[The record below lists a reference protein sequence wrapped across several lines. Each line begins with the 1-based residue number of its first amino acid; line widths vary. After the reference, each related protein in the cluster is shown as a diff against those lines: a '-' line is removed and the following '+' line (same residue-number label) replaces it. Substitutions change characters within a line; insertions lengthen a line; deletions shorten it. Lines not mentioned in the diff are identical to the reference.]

1 MSVEP
6 DNGPTGTS
14 PFAGVRTILVPPDIV
29 AVAQR
34 PRAPRAKKPPWRP
47 RPDAVTTDRAGGR
60 EWFSDRLFVESQDVH
75 VRDGVEASVLL
86 HVLLITL
93 AVVLAAQFER
103 SQVVRVNQQLVMP
116 AMLLM
121 PPIPD
126 LPSGRPKSVER
137 SKQVSQP
144 SEAAPAAVERSP
156 AAAPVEE
163 PTSIEPE
170 TGFEGSPDGIE
181 GGVPGGVGEGPAGET
196 VSSSP
201 GTGLSGPVRLGSTV
215 APPKKIKD
223 VRPVY
228 PPLAVAL
235 QARGTVVLD
244 VTIGTDGKVREA
256 KVLHSVPHLDLAA
269 LEAVRQWE
277 YEPTRINGA
286 LVSLIMTV
294 VVNFAIQ

>member
-6 DNGPTGTS
+6 DDGRTGTS
-14 PFAGVRTILVPPDIV
+14 RFAGVRTILVPPDIV

-47 RPDAVTTDRAGGR
+47 RPDAGTTDRAGGR
-60 EWFSDRLFVESQDVH
+60 EWFSDRLFVESQDAH
-75 VRDGVEASVLL
+75 LRDGVEASVLV

-103 SQVVRVNQQLVMP
+103 AGVIRVNQTLVMP

-126 LPSGRPKSVER
+126 PPSGGPRSVER

-144 SEAAPAAVERSP
+144 SEAAPAAERPP
-156 AAAPVEE
+156 APAPVEE
-163 PTSIEPE
+163 PTSLEPE

-181 GGVPGGVGEGPAGET
+181 GGVPGGVGDGPSGQT

-201 GTGLSGPVRLGSTV
+201 GAGIPGPVRLGSTV

-228 PPLAVAL
+228 PSLAVAL

-244 VTIGTDGKVREA
+244 VTIGTDGKVQEA
-256 KVLHSVPHLDLAA
+256 KVIHSVPQLDLAA

-286 LVSLIMTV
+286 LVTLIMTV